1 MGRTNRKEKVVASI
15 AVIALITVIAFSL
28 VLIIGNSRDQ
38 SLTPINLT
46 EFQHVQEGQDRQHV
60 QEGQDRQHVQEGQ
73 DRQPIQKGQDRQHIQ
88 KGQDRQPI
96 QKGQDRQP
104 IQKGQDRQPIQK
116 GQDRQHVQNGQ
127 DRQHVQNGQDR
138 QHVKKDKV
146 RREIRQLDIYRYGA
160 SDNLDAAENNLEL
173 VKKDILQVIQTCP
186 IPDLHDIQL
195 EFDYGKDTK
204 KYSCA
209 NKSTSHCFRQTQ
221 LGGVMRIHQISNTS
235 FYDGDK
241 WICYDPGLAPDP
253 ENCLVY
259 SFGIGNEWS
268 FDDAMAKYG
277 CQVDTLGNIMRMLGH
292 EGRRLDYLKI
302 DIEGSEIPALEQ
314 VFRDSPHLLTQV
326 SQLGIEV
333 HPGMYPF
340 DGNLDKTGKFYRVWR
355 IYHLLECLGFQLL
368 HMNVNQYPGTQYKW
382 KDTLQ
387 SCCYEL
393 VWVMPPPRPI
403 QT

>member
-1 MGRTNRKEKVVASI
+1 MARIDNTFKKARIDNPFKMARIDNTFKKARIDNPFKMARIDNTFKKARIDNPFKMARIDNTFKKARIDNPFKMARIDNTFKKARIDNTFKKARIDNTFKKARIDNTFKKARIDNTLKRTRLEGKSVNWIYI
-15 AVIALITVIAFSL
+15 AMEL
-28 VLIIGNSRDQ
+28 VTISVN
-38 SLTPINLT
+38 
-46 EFQHVQEGQDRQHV
+46 
-60 QEGQDRQHVQEGQ
+60 
-73 DRQPIQKGQDRQHIQ
+73 
-88 KGQDRQPI
+88 
-96 QKGQDRQP
+96 
-104 IQKGQDRQPIQK
+104 
-116 GQDRQHVQNGQ
+116 
-127 DRQHVQNGQDR
+127 
-138 QHVKKDKV
+138 
-146 RREIRQLDIYRYGA
+146 
-160 SDNLDAAENNLEL
+160 AAENNLEL

-221 LGGVMRIHQISNTS
+221 LGGVMAIHQISNTS

-393 VWVMPPPRPI
+393 VWVMPPPPRPI